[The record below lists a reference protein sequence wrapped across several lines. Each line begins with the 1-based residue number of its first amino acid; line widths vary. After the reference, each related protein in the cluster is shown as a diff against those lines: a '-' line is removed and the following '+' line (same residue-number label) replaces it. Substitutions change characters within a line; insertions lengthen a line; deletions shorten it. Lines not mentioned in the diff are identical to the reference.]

1 MLAVAA
7 VDENRQRAAW
17 SNYGETWVDLAAP
30 GVGITSTFPVGLGVE
45 TGATPGY
52 AAWSGTSMATP
63 FAAGAAALAVEM
75 RLLTAEELTAAE
87 MLVEYGDDIS
97 ALNPAPYGVGRH
109 LNIAAAVDGLPTEPE
124 PSAFNLYLPAVV
136 R

>member
-1 MLAVAA
+1 
-7 VDENRQRAAW
+7 
-17 SNYGETWVDLAAP
+17 
-30 GVGITSTFPVGLGVE
+30 
-45 TGATPGY
+45 
-52 AAWSGTSMATP
+52 MATP